1 MFKIFTD
8 SGLCDFEF
16 FSFKFDKKISVSK
29 SNSYLIVGDDFNF
42 AMLENT
48 DARVG
53 GSEINSDCGGFRH
66 FE

>member
-8 SGLCDFEF
+8 SLGDFEV
-16 FSFKFDKKISVSK
+16 FSFKFDKKINVSK
-29 SNSYLIVGDDFNF
+29 PNSYLIVGDDFNF

-48 DARVG
+48 DAGVG